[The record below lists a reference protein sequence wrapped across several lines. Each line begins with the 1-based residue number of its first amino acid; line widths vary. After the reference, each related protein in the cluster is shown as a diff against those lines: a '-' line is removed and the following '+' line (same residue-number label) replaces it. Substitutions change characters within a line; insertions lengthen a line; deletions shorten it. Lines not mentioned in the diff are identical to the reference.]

1 MSEITTLIAAP
12 DNSEIVRDK
21 LAEILLTEE
30 QAQRALAEADPSSP
44 DPNQWK
50 LRVFLERSNPWEEF
64 LDQDTPAGDEDF
76 VAPIVNI
83 SLDSINYDP
92 RSSNVVSRQK
102 AAATY
107 NIDCYGYGVS
117 TDTDDGHDP
126 GDARAILEA
135 QRAVRLVRN
144 ILMAAAYTYLGLPRG
159 ANQVVWKRWLR
170 SVQMFQPSLDGRPVQ
185 HVAAARL
192 QLEVEFNEFSPQVEG
207 APFEVIYISIERGD
221 TGEVFLVAK
230 YGEETTP

>member
-1 MSEITTLIAAP
+1 MSEITTLIASS
-12 DNSEIVRDK
+12 DNSEVVRDK

-30 QAQRALAEADPSSP
+30 QAQRVLAEEEDE

-64 LDQDTPAGDEDF
+64 MEADTPETPDGEF

-83 SLDSINYDP
+83 AFDNANYDP
-92 RSSNVVSRQK
+92 RTSNVVSRQK
-102 AAATY
+102 ANATY

-117 TDTDDGHDP
+117 SATAEGHDA
-126 GDARAILEA
+126 GDARASLEA
-135 QRAVRLVRN
+135 QRAARLVRN
-144 ILMAAAYTYLGLPRG
+144 ILMAGAYTYLGLPRG
-159 ANQVVWKRWLR
+159 SHQVVWKRWLR
-170 SVQMFQPSLDGRPVQ
+170 SIQMFQPSLDGRPVQ
-185 HVAAARL
+185 HVMAARL

-207 APFEVIYISIERGD
+207 EALEVIVISIERD
-221 TGEVFLVAK
+221 ATGEVFLRAQ